1 MQAQPTSVA
10 TRNGVIAGVVLGILS
25 LPVITLSEAVRVAAL
40 GGGMRLLFLLVALV
54 VFAVAGFSASRR
66 NGMLRSGVWAGFL
79 AALITTFI
87 ALCLGVVILTL
98 LAPSLGLAGV
108 AARRA
113 GRVVGPTALVRLAFV
128 RLFLSGVALLAGG
141 LIAGLIGGLLGRIGR
156 PRGAAAQAAPYAAY
170 PGGPQT
176 QAYAPPP
183 PAQGYAGAYP
193 PSSPAEYAGGG
204 YAPTPPPYYPPTA
217 PYDSDAP
224 TTVRDS

>member
-10 TRNGVIAGVVLGILS
+10 TRNGVIAGVILGILS
-25 LPVITLSEAVRVAAL
+25 LPVITLSEAGRVAAL
-40 GGGMRLLFLLVALV
+40 GGGLRLLFLLVALV
-54 VFAVAGFSASRR
+54 VFAVAGFTASRR
-66 NGMLRSGVWAGFL
+66 NGLLRSGVWAGFL

-87 ALCLGVVILTL
+87 AVCLGVVILTL
-98 LAPSLGLAGV
+98 MAPSLGLVGAA
-108 AARRA
+108 AARRG
-113 GRVVGPTALVRLAFV
+113 GRVGPAALVRLAFV
-128 RLFLSGVALLAGG
+128 RLFLSGLALLLGG
-141 LIAGLIGGLLGRIGR
+141 LLAGLIGGLLGRIGR

-183 PAQGYAGAYP
+183 PAQGYAGGYTP
-193 PSSPAEYAGGG
+193 PPADYAGG
-204 YAPTPPPYYPPTA
+204 YAPTPQPYYPPTT